1 MKYEPLLLP
10 TTSSVQEEEEEGN
23 LVKQTWAES
32 KKIWHVAGPTIFSRL
47 AMFSLTVITQSFAGH
62 LGDRDLAAITLVTTL
77 LIGIT
82 FGFLLGMASALETL
96 CGQAYG
102 AKQYHM
108 LGVYLQRSWI
118 VLSLGAIVMLP
129 LFIFASPIVKLLG
142 QPDDVAE
149 LTGKVAI
156 WLIPMHLSFPLQ
168 FSFMRFLQC
177 QLKTWVIAWICG
189 GVLVLHV
196 VLSWVF
202 IYILEVGIVGTALIL
217 DVSWWTSVLGLVAYS
232 LFGGCPHS
240 WTGFS
245 KQGFLGL
252 WEFFK
257 LSLASGIML
266 SLENFY
272 FRILIIVSGYIKN
285 AEVAIDALS
294 VCVTIIGW
302 ESMIPLGLFAATG
315 VRVANELG
323 AGNGKGAKLATKVS
337 LLNSI
342 AIGILFW
349 LIIIVFPDKL
359 AMIFTSNTSVI
370 QMVRELAFLLGT
382 TILINCIQPILSGVA
397 VGSGWQALVAY
408 VNIGSYYLVGIPF
421 ALTLG
426 WFFHFGLKGIWIGM
440 ICGTVVQTL
449 ILTILTLKQGW
460 ERGKTL

>member
-1 MKYEPLLLP
+1 MKFEPLLLP
-10 TTSSVQEEEEEGN
+10 STSSGQEEEAEEAN
-23 LVKQTWAES
+23 VVKQTWAES

-77 LIGIT
+77 LIGVT

-129 LFIFASPIVKLLG
+129 LFIFASPIVKFLG

-156 WLIPMHLSFPLQ
+156 WLIPMHLSFPVQ

-266 SLENFY
+266 S
-272 FRILIIVSGYIKN
+272 
-285 AEVAIDALS
+285 
-294 VCVTIIGW
+294 
-302 ESMIPLGLFAATG
+302 

-349 LIIIVFPDKL
+349 LIIILFPGKL

-408 VNIGSYYLVGIPF
+408 VNLGSYYLVGIPF
-421 ALTLG
+421 GLILG
-426 WFFHFGLKGIWIGM
+426 WFFHFGLKVGKCIA
-440 ICGTVVQTL
+440 
-449 ILTILTLKQGW
+449 LKTKK
-460 ERGKTL
+460 KTSRNLFDS

>member
-1 MKYEPLLLP
+1 MPIN
-10 TTSSVQEEEEEGN
+10 Q
-23 LVKQTWAES
+23 
-32 KKIWHVAGPTIFSRL
+32 
-47 AMFSLTVITQSFAGH
+47 
-62 LGDRDLAAITLVTTL
+62 
-77 LIGIT
+77 
-82 FGFLLGMASALETL
+82 LGMASALETL

-129 LFIFASPIVKLLG
+129 LFIFASPIVKFLG

-156 WLIPMHLSFPLQ
+156 WLIPMHLSFPVQ

-266 SLENFY
+266 SY
-272 FRILIIVSGYIKN
+272 V
-285 AEVAIDALS
+285 
-294 VCVTIIGW
+294 
-302 ESMIPLGLFAATG
+302 PL
-315 VRVANELG
+315 
-323 AGNGKGAKLATKVS
+323 
-337 LLNSI
+337 
-342 AIGILFW
+342 
-349 LIIIVFPDKL
+349 
-359 AMIFTSNTSVI
+359 
-370 QMVRELAFLLGT
+370 
-382 TILINCIQPILSGVA
+382 
-397 VGSGWQALVAY
+397 
-408 VNIGSYYLVGIPF
+408 
-421 ALTLG
+421 
-426 WFFHFGLKGIWIGM
+426 
-440 ICGTVVQTL
+440 
-449 ILTILTLKQGW
+449 
-460 ERGKTL
+460 